1 MPPGLNSPHPRHRRS
16 RDDVFH
22 SCQNLR
28 IINVDT
34 SNPLHSTGRLS
45 VSDSCQSTCWLAA
58 WGWMVTQW
66 LAQRSIMRRCGV
78 VSCLLSS
85 AGLEVRAADCHNG
98 PPRGT
103 SHLPRSISPTGSPI
117 IKIRTFHRAYRPVV
131 DSIMIHLQ
139 RFDCESRTFSTFPH
153 RLENSARR
161 LPSPWSHRR

>member
-34 SNPLHSTGRLS
+34 SNPLQSTGRLS

-66 LAQRSIMRRCGV
+66 LAQRSIMKRCGV

-85 AGLEVRAADCHNG
+85 SGSGARAADCHDG
-98 PPRGT
+98 PPRN
-103 SHLPRSISPTGSPI
+103 ISPASPANVTNGI
-117 IKIRTFHRAYRPVV
+117 SSPQDRRFIV
-131 DSIMIHLQ
+131 SIVPCAIPSRIHLQ
-139 RFDCESRTFSTFPH
+139 RHDLESRTSSTFPH
-153 RLENSARR
+153 RQENHLRH
-161 LPSPWSHRR
+161 LPSPWSHWC